1 MSDLA
6 GRRAVITGGGSGIG
20 LAVAKRLAA
29 GGASVVLMGRKL
41 DRLKDAASGIKGA
54 LAVQCDVTDMDSVT
68 QAFAAAREAGP
79 VNILVNNAGIASGR
93 PFHKMDEAEWRRIHD
108 VNVDGV
114 FRCTRAAV
122 GDLMGGDY
130 GRLVNIASV
139 AGLRGGP
146 YISHYC
152 ASKHAVVGMTRALAA
167 EWAHTPVTV
176 NAVCPG
182 YVETDMAENAIQ
194 TIMSNT
200 KRSREEAIAE
210 LTRTNPQGRMIQVE
224 EVAET
229 VAWLCHPNSYTVN
242 GQAIALDGGSPM

>member
-1 MSDLA
+1 MSEFA

-20 LAVAKRLAA
+20 LAAAKRLAA

-41 DRLKDAASGIKGA
+41 DRLEEAANGIDGA
-54 LAVQCDVTDMDSVT
+54 LAVQCDVTDAGSVEA
-68 QAFAAAREAGP
+68 AFAKAREGGAI
-79 VNILVNNAGIASGR
+79 NILVNNAGIASGR
-93 PFHKMDEAEWRRIHD
+93 PFHKLDEAEWRRIQD

-114 FRCTRAAV
+114 FRCTKAVV
-122 GDLMGGDY
+122 GDLMSSDY
-130 GRLVNIASV
+130 GRVVNIASV

-152 ASKHAVVGMTRALAA
+152 ASKHAVVGMTKALAV
-167 EWAHTPVTV
+167 EWAQTKVTV

-182 YVETDMAENAIQ
+182 YVETDMAEGAIQ

-200 KRSREEAIAE
+200 KRSRDEAVAE
-210 LTRTNPQGRMIQVE
+210 LTKMNPQGRMIQVE

-229 VAWLCHPNSYTVN
+229 VAWLCHPNSFTVN
-242 GQAIALDGGSPM
+242 GQAIALDGGAP

>member
-1 MSDLA
+1 MSEFE
-6 GRRAVITGGGSGIG
+6 GRRAVITGGGTGIG

-29 GGASVVLMGRKL
+29 GGANVVLMGRKL
-41 DRLKDAASGIKGA
+41 DRLEAAAKDIPGA
-54 LAVQCDVTDMDSVT
+54 FAVQCDVTDSASVDA
-68 QAFAAAREAGP
+68 AFAKAREDGP
-79 VNILVNNAGIASGR
+79 INILVNNAGIASGR
-93 PFHKMDEAEWRRIHD
+93 PFHKLDEAEFRRIQD

-114 FRCTRAAV
+114 FRCTKAV
-122 GDLMGGDY
+122 VADLMGSDY
-130 GRLVNIASV
+130 GRVINIASI

-152 ASKHAVVGMTRALAA
+152 ASKHAVVGMTKALAV
-167 EWAHTPVTV
+167 EWAQTSITV

-182 YVETDMAENAIQ
+182 YVETNMAEGAIQ

-200 KRSREEAIAE
+200 KRSREEAISE
-210 LTRTNPQGRMIQVE
+210 LTQMNPQGRMIRPE

-242 GQAIALDGGSPM
+242 GQAIALDGGAP